1 MKEDLILGLRE
12 GLTHP
17 ALTEHSIPLFMEK
30 LDSDLES
37 AKVKVVDEQTDT
49 EVAVSSICSISQG
62 KYCTQAT

>member
-1 MKEDLILGLRE
+1 MFRLLKEDLILGLRE

-37 AKVKVVDEQTDT
+37 AKVKVVN
-49 EVAVSSICSISQG
+49 
-62 KYCTQAT
+62 K